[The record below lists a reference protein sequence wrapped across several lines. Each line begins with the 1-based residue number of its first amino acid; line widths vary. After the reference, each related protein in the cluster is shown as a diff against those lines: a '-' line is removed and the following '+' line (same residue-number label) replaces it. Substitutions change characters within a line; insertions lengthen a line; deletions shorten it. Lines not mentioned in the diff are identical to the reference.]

1 MYLNTI
7 FQKKKGLATNDMF
20 EGVNDIKKVKIAI
33 EYNEKS
39 IFEKNYRKASLAEK
53 PICLRN

>member
-1 MYLNTI
+1 
-7 FQKKKGLATNDMF
+7 MF

-33 EYNEKS
+33 KYN
-39 IFEKNYRKASLAEK
+39 EKNYRKASFAEK